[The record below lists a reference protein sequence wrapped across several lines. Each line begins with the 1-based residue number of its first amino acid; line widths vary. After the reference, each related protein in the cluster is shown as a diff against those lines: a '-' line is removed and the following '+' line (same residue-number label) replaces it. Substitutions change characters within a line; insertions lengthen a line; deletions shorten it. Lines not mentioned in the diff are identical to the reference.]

1 MQHYNSLGV
10 VLGVLLHL
18 KPAYTRSYSPPSAS
32 NEAFIQSLN
41 ARQDS
46 TVVVPSEF
54 LRRGVHA
61 C

>member
-1 MQHYNSLGV
+1 MRHFNSLGV
-10 VLGVLLHL
+10 ILGVILHL
-18 KPAYTRSYSPPSAS
+18 KPAYTRSHSSPPAS
-32 NEAFIQSLN
+32 NEAFKQSLN

-54 LRRGVHA
+54 LRRGYHA